1 MLVPLPP
8 YPLLT
13 RSIQLLWTGTQPGG
27 CRVAT
32 IPPAAGAGFKTP
44 QDRDA
49 LDVGKVTPQSFASQ
63 LSISGGGGG
72 V

>member
-1 MLVPLPP
+1 MHC
-8 YPLLT
+8 
-13 RSIQLLWTGTQPGG
+13 RSLHGQGWGAWTFVWTGTQPGG

-49 LDVGKVTPQSFASQ
+49 LDVGKVPPQSFASQ